1 MAKEIVFK
9 RGDGTEFTV
18 EEGSAA
24 FELMSADG
32 SFRRLDEEGEP
43 VGDQKEDLTKLTVKQ
58 LQEKAAL
65 LDVPITKEMKK
76 AEIIAAIEE
85 KVKVP
90 TEE

>member
-1 MAKEIVFK
+1 MAKEIVFR
-9 RGDGTEFTV
+9 RGDGVEFTV

-24 FELMSADG
+24 FELMSTDG

-43 VGDQKEDLTKLTVKQ
+43 AAQDPEDLSKLTVKQ

-90 TEE
+90 AEE